1 MISSKTNTFSIF
13 VLMGQIELQ
22 SFRDPLP
29 IMEEFYSIQGEGFNS
44 GRAAYVVRLAGCD
57 VQCFWCDVKDSWGI
71 EEDQFVSVE
80 KLLDSINEVGAKF
93 VVITGGEPAM
103 HDLTVL
109 CKALKENGIE
119 IAIETSGNQEL
130 RGEFDWICLSPKKF
144 SLPVD
149 SVYQQAQE
157 LKIVVY
163 NNHDLIWADE
173 LSQKVNTDCKLF
185 LQPEWSNEKEILP
198 LIINKVKED
207 QKWNIS
213 LQTHKYM
220 NIR

>member
-1 MISSKTNTFSIF
+1 
-13 VLMGQIELQ
+13 MGKIELK

-44 GRAAYVVRLAGCD
+44 GKAAYFIRLAGCD
-57 VQCFWCDVKDSWGI
+57 VNCFWCDVKESWGI
-71 EEDQFVSVE
+71 DEDQIIPVQKIIDHV
-80 KLLDSINEVGAKF
+80 LEVKANF

-103 HDLTVL
+103 HDLTTL
-109 CKALKENGIE
+109 CRQLHENGIE

-149 SVYQQAQE
+149 SVYQQAHE

-173 LSQKVNTDCKLF
+173 LSEKVNQDCKLF

-213 LQTHKYM
+213 IQSHKYM

>member
-1 MISSKTNTFSIF
+1 
-13 VLMGQIELQ
+13 MGQIELK

-29 IMEEFYSIQGEGFNS
+29 VMEEFYSIQGEGFNS
-44 GRAAYVVRLAGCD
+44 GKAAYFVRLAGCD

-71 EEDQFVSVE
+71 EEDQFISVE
-80 KLLDSINEVGAKF
+80 NILKSIQEAGAKF

-103 HDLTVL
+103 HDLSLL
-109 CKALKENGIE
+109 CQVLKENGIE
-119 IAIETSGNQEL
+119 IAIETSGNQDL
-130 RGEFDWICLSPKKF
+130 RGDFDWICLSPKKF

-149 SVYQQAQE
+149 SVYKQANE
-157 LKIVVY
+157 LKIIVY

-173 LSQKVNTDCKLF
+173 LAQKVNADCKLF

>member
-1 MISSKTNTFSIF
+1 MTK
-13 VLMGQIELQ
+13 IELQ

-29 IMEEFYSIQGEGFNS
+29 VMEQFYSIQGEGSNT
-44 GRAAYVVRLAGCD
+44 GRAAYFIRLAGCN

-71 EEDQFVSVE
+71 TQDQLFPVHDLVKKVKEAGADFV
-80 KLLDSINEVGAKF
+80 I
-93 VVITGGEPAM
+93 ITGGEPAM
-103 HDLTVL
+103 HDLEVICSEL
-109 CKALKENGIE
+109 HKNGIE
-119 IAIETSGNQEL
+119 IAIETSGNQDL
-130 RGEFDWICLSPKKF
+130 KGEFDWICLSPKKF
-144 SLPVD
+144 DLPVE
-149 SVYQQAQE
+149 SVYKSAHELKVIVYNHHDLSWAEEQAQ
-157 LKIVVY
+157 
-163 NNHDLIWADE
+163 
-173 LSQKVNTDCKLF
+173 KVDPECKLY

>member
-1 MISSKTNTFSIF
+1 MAS
-13 VLMGQIELQ
+13 IELQ

-29 IMEEFYSIQGEGFNS
+29 VMEQFYSIQGEGFNS
-44 GRAAYVVRLAGCD
+44 GRAAYFIRLAGCN

-71 EEDQFVSVE
+71 EKDQFHSVE
-80 KLLDSINEVGAKF
+80 QLVNQVLEVEAKF
-93 VVITGGEPAM
+93 VILTGGEPAM
-103 HDLTVL
+103 HDLGPICEL
-109 CKALKENGIE
+109 LHKNGIE
-119 IAIETSGNQEL
+119 IAIETSGNQDL

-144 SLPVD
+144 DLPVE
-149 SVYQQAQE
+149 SVYQQANE
-157 LKIVVY
+157 LKIIVY

-173 LSQKVNTDCKLF
+173 LAEKVNANCQLI

-198 LIINKVKED
+198 LILNKVKED
-207 QKWNIS
+207 QRWRIS